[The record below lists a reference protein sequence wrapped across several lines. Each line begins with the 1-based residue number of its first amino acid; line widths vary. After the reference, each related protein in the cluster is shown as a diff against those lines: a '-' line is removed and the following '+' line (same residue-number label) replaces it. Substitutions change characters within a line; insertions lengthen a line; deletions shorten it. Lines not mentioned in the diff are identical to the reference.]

1 MLPLYVTNSDKDVEE
16 NERQYLMSNTVDAN
30 IWSWWPIFDM
40 IYFASEIQALSLSLS
55 LSLISN

>member
-16 NERQYLMSNTVDAN
+16 NERQYLMSNKVDAH

-40 IYFASEIQALSLSLS
+40 IYFASE
-55 LSLISN
+55 